1 MVGASYWTRNIES
14 AALDARIVVIAYMS
28 GSKIVDFDISKVLKK
43 RISILTT
50 QLRSRGKEY
59 QSCVRDIF
67 RDEVMP
73 ALVSGEIKPVID
85 GVYSW
90 KDIVDVHKRMD
101 ASTNAG
107 KIVCVVD

>member
-1 MVGASYWTRNIES
+1 MVGASYWTRNIEV

-28 GSKIVDFDISKVLKK
+28 GSKIVDFDMGKVLKK
-43 RISILTT
+43 RIGILTT

-59 QSCVRDIF
+59 QSRVRDIF
-67 RDEVMP
+67 RDEVLP
-73 ALVSGEIKPVID
+73 ALIKGEIKTAID

-90 KDIVDVHKRMD
+90 KDIVEAHKRMD